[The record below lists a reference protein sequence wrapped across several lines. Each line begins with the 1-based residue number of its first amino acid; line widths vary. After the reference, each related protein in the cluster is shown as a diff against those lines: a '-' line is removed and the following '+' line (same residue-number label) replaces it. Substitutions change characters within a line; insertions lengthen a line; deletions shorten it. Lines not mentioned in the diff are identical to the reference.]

1 MKKLNCAVPE
11 ETKIQGTFTNM
22 VWVKFSSTAFRDDA
36 LKKCAR
42 PSFKYK
48 DTKIWADKDLPYDKR
63 QLISCLLGMRK
74 NFITRGLD
82 TGGIYVDK
90 DALQLSYYGDMV
102 VTLSNEN
109 NRMMFQFGDG
119 WSEYCC
125 EGNFEELHQ
134 TCENRLSKGHG
145 KGKSKTKSK
154 QPEK

>member
-22 VWVKFSSTAFRDDA
+22 VWVKFSSTALCDDA

-48 DTKIWADKDLPYDKR
+48 DTKIWADKDFPYDKR
-63 QLISCLLGMRK
+63 QLISCLLGMQK

-109 NRMMFQFGDG
+109 NRMMFQFGDE
-119 WSEYCC
+119 WSE
-125 EGNFEELHQ
+125 
-134 TCENRLSKGHG
+134 
-145 KGKSKTKSK
+145 
-154 QPEK
+154 